1 MMTAKRVSE
10 PTGLM
15 AKIPEGYYTR
25 QQVADLIGR
34 SKDTIRRWHIDGIY
48 EASEAR
54 EIGGVYVFLYTPDD
68 VIAMRKLAKK
78 HKRVH
83 KPKEGDG

>member
-1 MMTAKRVSE
+1 MAAKKGGE

-15 AKIPEGYYTR
+15 TKIPDGYYTR

-34 SKDTIRRWHIDGIY
+34 SKDTVRRWHINGIY

-54 EIGGVYVFLYTPDD
+54 EISGVYVFLYTAED
-68 VIAMRKLAKK
+68 VMALRRLARR
-78 HKRVH
+78 KRVR
-83 KPKEGDG
+83 KEN

>member
-1 MMTAKRVSE
+1 
-10 PTGLM
+10 M

-34 SKDTIRRWHIDGIY
+34 SKDTVRRWHIKGIY

-54 EIGGVYVFLYTPDD
+54 EISGVYVFLYTPED
-68 VIAMRKLAKK
+68 VLAMRRIAKK
-78 HKRVH
+78 TKRVR
-83 KPKEGDG
+83 KPKEGE